1 MPDVGINRIERAGAI
16 RFRIQ
21 KGACAMFKRI
31 SMALAIVL
39 VLTLVSGAWASAS
52 AEGPEVPFKAYYPVN
67 AAASFDSICG
77 CLEQSFTPGGDGLA
91 SHLGVSLFYGHAH
104 AYQSNPSNPIIQIGD
119 GKLIAANGD
128 YLTVH
133 YEGTAVVIDQGQHI
147 VTDGWYVITGGS
159 GRFENTTGG
168 GTYHVYVY
176 TSGEKPNDLWFKG
189 HLHNP

>member
-1 MPDVGINRIERAGAI
+1 MPDVGANLFERAGAI

-21 KGACAMFKRI
+21 KGACAMSKRI
-31 SMALAIVL
+31 SIVLAIVL
-39 VLTLVSGAWASAS
+39 VLSMTGGAWMSAS
-52 AEGPEVPFKAYYPVN
+52 AGEAELPFKAYYPVDG
-67 AAASFDSICG
+67 AAVFEPSCG
-77 CLEQSFTPGGDGLA
+77 CMQQTFIPGGDGLA
-91 SHLGVSLFYGHAH
+91 SHMGVSQFYGEAR
-104 AYQSNPSNPIIQIGD
+104 AWYGNPIIQIGD

-147 VTDGWYVITGGS
+147 LTDGWYVVTGGS
-159 GRFENTTGG
+159 GRFENATGE

-176 TSGEKPNDLWFKG
+176 TSGEKPNDLWFDG